1 MKTEL
6 QMARAAKPC
15 AVPQPWPGPGS
26 HTNTN
31 VAEKLPQG
39 EAGRESRDK
48 NAGPHDEY
56 IISLDRNQDSV
67 TRVLS
72 LQ

>member
-6 QMARAAKPC
+6 QIARAAKPC

-39 EAGRESRDK
+39 EAGEGEPRQKYEAS
-48 NAGPHDEY
+48 
-56 IISLDRNQDSV
+56 
-67 TRVLS
+67 
-72 LQ
+72 